1 MPTHE
6 CMLMIVAEF
15 HNPVKRFQR
24 PLVPGIDNTLK
35 RECRNWITDLIKV
48 EELYCTEL
56 DKVLI
61 PASSSV
67 FKFNR
72 RKSAE
77 EQYLA
82 CQKDFKTQPE
92 LEFIVDYCDCRIQ
105 LIKLFVQLY
114 HNVGRPD
121 VGFSTDFINIYQL
134 FHKGEDRWD
143 LLERFVVFGYTL
155 HVKIFVNKVTGN
167 VTDPCLGRGK

>member
-6 CMLMIVAEF
+6 CMFMIVAEF

-24 PLVPGIDNTLK
+24 PLIPGIDNTLN

-134 FHKGEDRWD
+134 FHKGEDQCE
-143 LLERFVVFGYTL
+143 L
-155 HVKIFVNKVTGN
+155 
-167 VTDPCLGRGK
+167 

>member
-1 MPTHE
+1 MINLKLKICFLGGQTIRKMPYPHKCHE
-6 CMLMIVAEF
+6 
-15 HNPVKRFQR
+15 
-24 PLVPGIDNTLK
+24 

-134 FHKGEDRWD
+134 FHKGEDQCDDTIRNLVRD
-143 LLERFVVFGYTL
+143 VHFTSFVSSIRINLL
-155 HVKIFVNKVTGN
+155 KQ
-167 VTDPCLGRGK
+167 

>member
-1 MPTHE
+1 M
-6 CMLMIVAEF
+6 
-15 HNPVKRFQR
+15 
-24 PLVPGIDNTLK
+24 
-35 RECRNWITDLIKV
+35 IKV

-134 FHKGEDRWD
+134 FHKGEDRCD
-143 LLERFVVFGYTL
+143 
-155 HVKIFVNKVTGN
+155 
-167 VTDPCLGRGK
+167 

>member
-1 MPTHE
+1 MPYPYK
-6 CMLMIVAEF
+6 C
-15 HNPVKRFQR
+15 R
-24 PLVPGIDNTLK
+24 K

-82 CQKDFKTQPE
+82 WQKDFKTQPE

-134 FHKGEDRWD
+134 FHKGEDQCDDKIRN
-143 LLERFVVFGYTL
+143 
-155 HVKIFVNKVTGN
+155 HVPDAHFTSFAH
-167 VTDPCLGRGK
+167 